1 MTGTEIE
8 VVCIGGCN
16 WSYEANV
23 VVAAIEGQKLINK

>member
-1 MTGTEIE
+1 

-23 VVAAIEGQKLINK
+23 VVAAIEGQKLINKWI